1 MNQPG
6 IYLKVKDDPLTVR
19 LNFEPS
25 GRPEGEAGEY
35 YLTFK
40 ANKCVVCGEEES
52 YLKKYVVPHEYRKY
66 FPGKEQLHQRLSLVD
81 RELFNRGNARPPIAR
96 RPADVHQLPPGVQ
109 PPRLRPQEGAGGRVR
124 RAHRYC
130 GRRQGLSNILDLI

>member
-1 MNQPG
+1 M
-6 IYLKVKDDPLTVR
+6 KDDPLTVR

-66 FPGKEQLHQRLSLVD
+66 FPGKEQHSGLQLSKV
-81 RELFNRGNARPPIAR
+81 EPKSFHRGDARPPIAR
-96 RPADVHQLPPGVQ
+96 RFADVHQLPPGVQ
-109 PPRLRPQEGAGGRVR
+109 PLRLRPQEDAGGRM
-124 RAHRYC
+124 
-130 GRRQGLSNILDLI
+130 

>member
-1 MNQPG
+1 M
-6 IYLKVKDDPLTVR
+6 KDDPLTVR

-66 FPGKEQLHQRLSLVD
+66 FPGKEQQQQFAVS
-81 RELFNRGNARPPIAR
+81 
-96 RPADVHQLPPGVQ
+96 
-109 PPRLRPQEGAGGRVR
+109 
-124 RAHRYC
+124 
-130 GRRQGLSNILDLI
+130 S